1 MKPKMVV
8 FGEDWGRHPS
18 SSQHLIRELSA
29 HFEVVWINSIGL
41 RQPRWQDAARLVSK
55 GVARAPKRCQA
66 PFEVIAPR
74 VWPLAQSSWLQRLNH
89 RQMQRALADVGP
101 VDFVWCAL
109 PSAEAYLDL
118 FPGARVIY
126 YCGDDFG
133 GLCGVDHGPVLQAE
147 QRLLQRAEWVFCAS
161 EVLARRFDHPAVS
174 VVRHGVDMRLF
185 SHSRPR
191 PKALPKGP
199 VLGYYGSLAPWLDY
213 GLLDT
218 LTTVLP
224 ECQLVLI
231 GDNHS
236 CPGALLAKPNV
247 HHLGRLPHDQLAAYA
262 QHFDVAL
269 LPFLQ
274 TPQIAACDPLKL
286 REYLAAGVPVVG
298 TDFDAARDYACG
310 VQLATTREEFVAM
323 VLMSLISRPSVAEIR
338 MQVLGQGWGDRADQI
353 RGKLQSGRCRLQA
366 STRFTA

>member
-18 SSQHLIRELSA
+18 SSQHLIRALA
-29 HFEVVWINSIGL
+29 KHFEVVWINSIGL
-41 RQPRWQDAARLVSK
+41 RQPRWQDLTRLASK
-55 GVARAPKRCQA
+55 AVARSPGPSQA
-66 PFEVIAPR
+66 PFKVIAPK
-74 VWPLAQSSWLQRLNH
+74 VWPLARSPWLQRLN
-89 RQMQRALADVGP
+89 RARMRRSLADVGP

-133 GLCGVDHGPVLQAE
+133 SLSGVDHAEVLRAE
-147 QRLLQRAEWVFCAS
+147 QRLVARAEWVFCAS
-161 EVLARRFDHPAVS
+161 DILTRGFDHPAVFT
-174 VVRHGVDMRLF
+174 VRHGVDLRHF
-185 SHSRPR
+185 SRPCSR
-191 PKALPKGP
+191 PGPLPRGV

-218 LTTVLP
+218 LTTALP

-231 GDNHS
+231 GDNQS
-236 CPGALLAKPNV
+236 CPRALLDKANV
-247 HHLGRLPHDQLAAYA
+247 HHLGRLPHDELAAYA

-269 LPFLQ
+269 LPFLP

-298 TDFDAARDYACG
+298 TDFDAARGYACG

-323 VLMSLISRPSVAEIR
+323 VLMSLLSRPKVAEIR
-338 MQVLGQGWGDRADQI
+338 MQVLGQGWDDRAELVLSKLQPD
-353 RGKLQSGRCRLQA
+353 RCKLQSCRRA
-366 STRFTA
+366 MA